1 MAGAGGGRARSGDGP
16 TPTLLGGSV
25 PGGSRGDEGPGR
37 GAETDAPR
45 TKGGRAHRERKGL
58 CGRREGTE
66 INEEGGEEETQEK
79 RVASGTG
86 RVAKGGEGRT

>member
-1 MAGAGGGRARSGDGP
+1 MGATGRVRVPADLDP
-16 TPTLLGGSV
+16 TGGSV
-25 PGGSRGDEGPGR
+25 PGCRRGDEGPGR

-58 CGRREGTE
+58 CRRREGKE
-66 INEEGGEEETQEK
+66 VKEEGGEEETQEK

-86 RVAKGGEGRT
+86 RGAEGGEGRT